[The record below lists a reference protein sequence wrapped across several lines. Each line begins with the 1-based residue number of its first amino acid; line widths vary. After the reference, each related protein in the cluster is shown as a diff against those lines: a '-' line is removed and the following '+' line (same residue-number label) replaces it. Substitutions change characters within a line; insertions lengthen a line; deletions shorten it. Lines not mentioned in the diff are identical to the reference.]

1 MGTVSGPAGCLCTY
15 IYIYIYIY
23 LNLNV
28 IIYVYTCSPT
38 VCTYIIYIY
47 PDEDRI
53 WKFQSHCHFHE
64 EFRTCPY
71 SIYSTMAI
79 KLQINCQ
86 YTLVAPP
93 KNQTTHCSN

>member
-1 MGTVSGPAGCLCTY
+1 M
-15 IYIYIYIY
+15 
-23 LNLNV
+23 
-28 IIYVYTCSPT
+28 YTHVVLQCPT
-38 VCTYIIYIY
+38 VCTYIYNIYIY

-86 YTLVAPP
+86 YTLVAPL
-93 KNQTTHCSN
+93 KKTKQLICHCLLSIV